1 MQRRRANRYPRTWTA
16 RSRSKGSDSMASKS
30 NRVRPNQIGR
40 SWGFGRAGRRRATA
54 GDSVRGGAA
63 LGSPEIVESDAPGVV
78 STRVWVGWPLRGTCS
93 SPGRLD
99 GHGEGLSVE
108 LDGGGGSAR
117 RGLAGAVCSGVSRGY
132 GPSKLAPKRQ
142 RGELML
148 TEGSGRSRAW
158 RKGGRRRET
167 AAGRRWVRGDV
178 DGAQLRVSWVA
189 RIDE

>member
-1 MQRRRANRYPRTWTA
+1 
-16 RSRSKGSDSMASKS
+16 MASRS
-30 NRVRPNQIGR
+30 NRVRPKQIGR

-54 GDSVRGGAA
+54 GDSVRGGVA

-117 RGLAGAVCSGVSRGY
+117 RGLAGAACSGGSRGY

-148 TEGSGRSRAW
+148 TEGSGGRERGAGEVVGV
-158 RKGGRRRET
+158 KRRRVGAGFGERSMGRSSGSPGSQGSTSDGT
-167 AAGRRWVRGDV
+167 AKPSKGLGRAEDH
-178 DGAQLRVSWVA
+178 
-189 RIDE
+189 